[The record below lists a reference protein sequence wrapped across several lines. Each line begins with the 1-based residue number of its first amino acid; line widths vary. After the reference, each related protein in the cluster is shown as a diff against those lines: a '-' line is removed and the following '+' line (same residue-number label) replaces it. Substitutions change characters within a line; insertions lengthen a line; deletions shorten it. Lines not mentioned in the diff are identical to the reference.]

1 MANGPL
7 WMILS
12 RLEMN
17 DDLIKQLIK
26 VKQVYETPYGSK
38 FNSELEAIAHIKRQ
52 LQSTPQNVKIRTN
65 PTIF

>member
-1 MANGPL
+1 
-7 WMILS
+7 
-12 RLEMN
+12 MN